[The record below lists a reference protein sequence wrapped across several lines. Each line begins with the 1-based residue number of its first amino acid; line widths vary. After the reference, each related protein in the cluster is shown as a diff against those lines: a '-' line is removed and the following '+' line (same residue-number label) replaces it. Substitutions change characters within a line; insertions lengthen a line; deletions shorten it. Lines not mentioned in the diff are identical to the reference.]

1 MHLKANLS
9 LQRIYFIAISISWV
23 DKTLKDNGLQRLR
36 TDDEIAPI
44 YVRKV
49 AQQAPFNYKV
59 PFNYDLDELL
69 LLNIGCSRRDLIE
82 LRSKDTL
89 LKAMKLAIKFYNL
102 EDEPVSIF
110 PKKKQF
116 QT

>member
-1 MHLKANLS
+1 M
-9 LQRIYFIAISISWV
+9 
-23 DKTLKDNGLQRLR
+23 QRLR

-110 PKKKQF
+110 PKKKTIPNLTKKVRKLYGTERLRGQELTTIYVWMILF
-116 QT
+116 